1 MKYEAPA
8 GAKYQSFQAT
18 YKKGVTD
25 YDIELYVNIEFDD
38 GSKITNMSVSDPDL
52 PGIMVYKISDGT
64 HTFVLEE
71 GASFDYLVNA
81 GVLSGVYD
89 LIAEFRLDKDKSQA
103 NAKLADFGSHDSTCT
118 ETFDDQFAFS
128 AYFPVVFEDHKDIA
142 SYSSD
147 AKKPTVDADKTTV
160 LTIPNGAI
168 TNNYF
173 LPAAIGGGLEAK
185 IGTVTDQ
192 WNFFKIQSTVKDQK
206 IQNAEPSATEKNP
219 VFGYVWLRASTNALY
234 QGKLNNINYGGTAL
248 PTRGTS
254 QSPNTFVFEKWTAAE
269 GTTSLNNAAYVLS
282 TSTSGNLTKATNNVL
297 MANYVIGN
305 SYKLGSITSGFIP
318 VPVGFKFPYKENATV
333 TEKTLT
339 SKYEMQA
346 ASNNSYVNWANVLN
360 SININ
365 ANRKYS
371 YYGYADKTKV
381 FMPTLNVGLINIGE
395 IADYNEGSCEG
406 KVMGI
411 LSRYVEGEK
420 ISKTASENGYTVA
433 ARATTSNSSR
443 MVDVTYNDQLY
454 PNTTPDL
461 VYSYRVYHG
470 TVSESEPMYISI
482 ENPQSIKKFVGQSN
496 DTVAAYLS
504 SVAPS
509 FKIRNSR
516 NAALGVSP
524 TLSLVNSA
532 GATITST
539 SSRLNEL
546 PRGHYLVV
554 ASYTTTSDSTHVL
567 KASFAITLNNM
578 ILDWNG
584 VDREVNGTKV
594 VYMGEGAGNKSF
606 RLPTRIEWQYAMS
619 FQTNNSG
626 AGASYYSGC
635 GVSNYA
641 FPYILDHWQVE
652 YSTTLG
658 FTIWGNSNPCAEWFV
673 DNTTG
678 SFTADGVSR
687 TVVKPMWINHYA
699 ATFVDDGAYF
709 NTLYTNETVTAG
721 TTAAFRLIRE
731 Y

>member
-173 LPAAIGGGLEAK
+173 LPVAIGGGLEAK
-185 IGTVTDQ
+185 IGTITDPY
-192 WNFFKIQSTVKDQK
+192 NFFKIQSTVKDQK

-219 VFGYVWLRASTNALY
+219 
-234 QGKLNNINYGGTAL
+234 
-248 PTRGTS
+248 
-254 QSPNTFVFEKWTAAE
+254 VFEKWTAAE

-318 VPVGFKFPYKENATV
+318 VPVKFKFPYKENATV

-578 ILDWNG
+578 ILDWSG

-626 AGASYYSGC
+626 AGASYYSGY

-658 FTIWGNSNPCAEWFV
+658 FTIWKSPYESRSSAEWFV